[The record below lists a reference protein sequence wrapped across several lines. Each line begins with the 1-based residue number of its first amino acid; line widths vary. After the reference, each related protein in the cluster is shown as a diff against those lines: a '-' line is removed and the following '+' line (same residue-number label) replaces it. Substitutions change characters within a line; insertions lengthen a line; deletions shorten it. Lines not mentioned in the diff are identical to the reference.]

1 MFLPL
6 LQSPSN
12 QTYLVVRSD
21 RDPAQVM
28 SAIRSTVQPLDT
40 GLPLY
45 ISPCSKEMDSVL
57 FPSRMAAMSLGVL
70 GTMVARQAAA
80 KVWRMLTGE
89 QPPVGRPAPAPDAG
103 RQPPPATPAVR
114 EEAVPAGSAAA
125 SP

>member
-1 MFLPL
+1 MA
-6 LQSPSN
+6 
-12 QTYLVVRSD
+12 TRSD
-21 RDPAQVM
+21 VVGEQLDELAQDLRDLWHALTADPKKQA
-28 SAIRSTVQPLDT
+28 R
-40 GLPLY
+40 
-45 ISPCSKEMDSVL
+45 KERAWTILAGAV
-57 FPSRMAAMSLGVL
+57 GVL